1 MTITDIFDPFSAAA
15 VQDPYP
21 HYLRLR
27 EDSPVAWLPDL
38 NAWFVA
44 RYDDVTRVLHDPVA
58 FSSAEGMGSLVSGKV
73 GRQRVDAREMLGID
87 LRQMRILIA
96 SDPPEHTRLR
106 RLLSRAFTPRTI
118 GDLEPH
124 LRAICAQLVDSLVD
138 AAEDGTADLVEHVAV
153 PFPVIVIAELLGIPS
168 EMRHDFKRW
177 SNALVGTLGGQ
188 ANPVD
193 SLPALAEMFMFISQI
208 VDERRAN
215 PGGDMIS
222 LLVAG
227 STDDDP
233 EALSPMEIAL
243 FAILL
248 LVAGNET
255 TTNLIGNLFNA
266 LHLHPDQ
273 ADRVYDD
280 PGLIPAVVEET
291 LRWDGPVQGLFRAPT
306 SPARVGEVDI
316 PAGDTM
322 LISFASANRD
332 HRHFP
337 EPDRFDID
345 RGPSDHLAF
354 GHGIH
359 HCLGAALARLE
370 ARIVTDTIVG
380 KGLHVE
386 PSGGA
391 TRTASPILRGFATY
405 PLSITQRGR

>member
-1 MTITDIFDPFSAAA
+1 MTITDTFDPFSPAA
-15 VQDPYP
+15 VDDPYP
-21 HYLRLR
+21 HYQHLR
-27 EDSPVAWLPDL
+27 EDAPVAWLPEL
-38 NAWFVA
+38 NTWFVS
-44 RYDDVTRVLHDPVA
+44 RYDDVTQVLHDPNT

-73 GRQRVDAREMLGID
+73 GRRRVDAREMLGID

-124 LRAICAQLVDSLVD
+124 LRAICADLVDTLAD
-138 AAEDGTADLVEHVAV
+138 AAEDGNADLVEHVAV
-153 PFPVIVIAELLGIPS
+153 PFPVIVIAELLGIPPT
-168 EMRHDFKRW
+168 MRHDFKRW

-188 ANPVD
+188 ANPAD
-193 SLPALAEMFMFISQI
+193 SLPALAEMFLFISQ
-208 VDERRAN
+208 VVNERRAD
-215 PGGDMIS
+215 PGNDMIS

-227 STDDDP
+227 SSDDDP
-233 EALSPMEIAL
+233 DALSPTEIAL
-243 FAILL
+243 FAVLL

-273 ADRVYDD
+273 AKRIYAD
-280 PGLIPAVVEET
+280 PALIPATVEET
-291 LRWDGPVQGLFRAPT
+291 LRWDGPVQGLFRAAT
-306 SPARVGEVDI
+306 TPADLSGVAI

-332 HRHFP
+332 HRHFTD
-337 EPDRFDID
+337 PDNFDID
-345 RGPSDHLAF
+345 RGTSDHLTF

-370 ARIVTDTIVG
+370 ARIVTDTIVA
-380 KGLHVE
+380 KGLHLE
-386 PSGGA
+386 PSGTA
-391 TRTASPILRGFATY
+391 TRTASPILRGFTTY
-405 PLSITQRGR
+405 PVTITQRGR